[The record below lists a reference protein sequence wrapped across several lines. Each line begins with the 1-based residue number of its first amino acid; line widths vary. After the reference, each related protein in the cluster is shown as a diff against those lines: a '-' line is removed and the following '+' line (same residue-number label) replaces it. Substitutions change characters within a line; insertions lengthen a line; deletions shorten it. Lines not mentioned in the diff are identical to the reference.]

1 MLRVMTLPAI
11 MATAAVLVACG
22 GAVATSV
29 PGSSAPPPPALPRP
43 TIPLAPW
50 QLQSQLEGAGPDVTG
65 PYEMVPGVITV
76 FVLYEGDGPFSLIF
90 VDEDQG
96 EMRSIESR
104 PGPYNGERVHSVF
117 DGDVGG
123 LVPGPYTLDVE
134 ATGPWRMRLF
144 QERAVSGQRPEITL
158 AGSGDG
164 GGSWLQLGEG
174 EYTMTTNHTGLQ
186 ISSLNSSIPEAY
198 RRIIS
203 LRPRATMKERPGS
216 PSAAEF
222 RVRTLRREYTPSAC
236 YPRAIGARPSRAT
249 MLSSD
254 TGDAGGA
261 FQSAHPQ

>member
-1 MLRVMTLPAI
+1 MANGSTACSTAMLAGWSR
-11 MATAAVLVACG
+11 
-22 GAVATSV
+22 
-29 PGSSAPPPPALPRP
+29 AP
-43 TIPLAPW
+43 
-50 QLQSQLEGAGPDVTG
+50 
-65 PYEMVPGVITV
+65 
-76 FVLYEGDGPFSLIF
+76 
-90 VDEDQG
+90 
-96 EMRSIESR
+96 
-104 PGPYNGERVHSVF
+104 
-117 DGDVGG
+117 
-123 LVPGPYTLDVE
+123 TLDVE